1 MYYFAYGSNMNHKQ
15 MKLRCPG
22 SKFKKKVYLAGYKF
36 VYDGYSNTWNG
47 PVGNIIK
54 SKNSKVW
61 GGLFKI

>member
-1 MYYFAYGSNMNHKQ
+1 